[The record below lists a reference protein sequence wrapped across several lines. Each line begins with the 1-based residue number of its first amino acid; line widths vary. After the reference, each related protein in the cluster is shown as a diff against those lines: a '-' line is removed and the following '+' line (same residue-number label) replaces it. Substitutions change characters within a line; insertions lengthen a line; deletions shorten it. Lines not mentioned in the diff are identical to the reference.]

1 MAKRQGKIIGM
12 KFLEL
17 LRKQDDRKLWDIC
30 KWISCELDRREKV
43 RNVDRDRLDQTLDNI
58 LLTEEVTE

>member
-1 MAKRQGKIIGM
+1 M